1 MTKED
6 SKVKPNPTN
15 EDNIKPRAYELWDRR
30 GRPEGYDL
38 EFWLQAERELKS
50 EEENGERTR
59 ANDETLRSGSGSDGP
74 G

>member
-15 EDNIKPRAYELWDRR
+15 EDKIKPRAYELWDRR

-38 EFWLQAERELKS
+38 EFWFQAERELKS
-50 EEENGERTR
+50 EEERT
-59 ANDETLRSGSGSDGP
+59 
-74 G
+74 